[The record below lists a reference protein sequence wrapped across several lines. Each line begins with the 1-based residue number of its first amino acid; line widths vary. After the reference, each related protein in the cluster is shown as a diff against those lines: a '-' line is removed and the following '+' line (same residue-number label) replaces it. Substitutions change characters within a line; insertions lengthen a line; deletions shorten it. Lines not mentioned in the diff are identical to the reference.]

1 MNHMLKLA
9 LVTLLLFPA
18 GHTLAQTTAPQPVAP
33 ATVAPP
39 APAPS
44 ATQVNIEIGSFECKV
59 ALCNYALGNGI
70 ADALATLLFE
80 TGRFSLFEPDTSGTA
95 TTSTPGTSAPGAD
108 VLILGA
114 ITRYEVDA
122 QSGGACF
129 FGVCLG
135 GKQSNIGADLRVVDA
150 RTRKVIAVKHVDG
163 TSSSNGMSLNLIPGL
178 SLNGTQSSGAQAA
191 VSDMLRKA
199 VDALTQQIPTSYY
212 H

>member
-18 GHTLAQTTAPQPVAP
+18 GRALAQTTAPQPAAP
-33 ATVAPP
+33 VTVTSPVPP
-39 APAPS
+39 LP

-80 TGRFSLFEPDTSGTA
+80 TGRFSLFEPDTSGA
-95 TTSTPGTSAPGAD
+95 ATSTPGTPPPGAD

-122 QSGGACF
+122 QSGGACL

-150 RTRKVIAVKHVDG
+150 RTRRVIAVKHVDG
-163 TSSSNGMSLNLIPGL
+163 TSSSNGMSINLIPGL

-191 VSDMLRKA
+191 VSDLLRKA
-199 VDALTQQIPTSYY
+199 VDALTQQIPASYY